1 MHTIQL
7 MSRTALFT
15 AAMFLMACDQKSS
28 QSVEQQATEDSASE
42 EIMQELKTG
51 PVKNFPKTED
61 DSHDIAA
68 LNDYEERFQEMSADL
83 EAELNG
89 MRNVLEQPWGSLPG
103 KVQYPSQ
110 INQSQP

>member
-51 PVKNFPKTED
+51 PVKNFP
-61 DSHDIAA
+61 
-68 LNDYEERFQEMSADL
+68 
-83 EAELNG
+83 
-89 MRNVLEQPWGSLPG
+89 
-103 KVQYPSQ
+103 
-110 INQSQP
+110 

>member
-51 PVKNFPKTED
+51 PVKT
-61 DSHDIAA
+61 
-68 LNDYEERFQEMSADL
+68 
-83 EAELNG
+83 
-89 MRNVLEQPWGSLPG
+89 SLKQKMIPMILL
-103 KVQYPSQ
+103 S
-110 INQSQP
+110 